1 MNQILRVHCLSA
13 SLQLPDGTSHLGRL
27 REAIFR
33 FFLSA
38 CPMQRTTVPRARGY
52 QVIKRLF
59 TITVQVYLP
68 DHEKTSISI
77 VFRLRLSVS

>member
-13 SLQLPDGTSHLGRL
+13 SLQLPDGASHLGRL
-27 REAIFR
+27 REAISR

-38 CPMQRTTVPRARGY
+38 CPMQRSQAPRALGY
-52 QVIKRLF
+52 QVIKRWF
-59 TITVQVYLP
+59 IITLQVYLP
-68 DHEKTSISI
+68 FIEKTSISI